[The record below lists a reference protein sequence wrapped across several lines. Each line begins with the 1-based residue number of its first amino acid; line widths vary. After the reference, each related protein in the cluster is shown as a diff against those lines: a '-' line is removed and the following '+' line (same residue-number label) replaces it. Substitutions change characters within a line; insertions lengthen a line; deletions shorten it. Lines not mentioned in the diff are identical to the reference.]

1 VDSFE
6 RAPSDPTTA
15 AAGSRVGVVIPVY
28 NRRTTLL
35 DTLTYVVRQSLPPGQ
50 LVIVDDGST
59 DGTAAAA
66 EAWLANRRPGF
77 PWQVI
82 RGNHQSAAAA
92 RMLGLEQVRPLP
104 LVTFLDSDDHW
115 PSDFLERGVAALRGQ
130 PHAVAAVADRRFLD
144 SDGEPLEADDCRQL
158 VQSPIEW
165 FFQHGAGVTSCSL
178 LRTDAV
184 IASGGWLEGYDCAE
198 DAVLFC
204 EMALRGDWVHLPGA
218 PVEFHLGSARARRE
232 DHNLSRRSSDC
243 HRRWV
248 DVFETIY
255 ERVIARRPGL
265 KRSALP
271 KSMAQRWYW
280 AGKQLA
286 ALDRVDEARQC
297 FRRAIAWRPTFIRA
311 WRQLAVLRTN
321 RRPLSASR
329 SSKTAA

>member
-1 VDSFE
+1 MDGANPPPGEGE
-6 RAPSDPTTA
+6 RASDDL
-15 AAGSRVGVVIPVY
+15 RVGVVIPVY

-35 DTLTYVVRQSLPPGQ
+35 DTLPYVVQQTLPPAC
-50 LVIVDDGST
+50 LAIVDDGST

-92 RMLGLEQVRPLP
+92 RMLGLEQVRSLP

-115 PSDFLERGVAALRGQ
+115 PSDFLERGAAALRGQ
-130 PHAVAAVADRRFLD
+130 PDAVAAVADRRFLD

-158 VQSPIEW
+158 ASNPIEW
-165 FFQHGAGVTSCSL
+165 FFQHGAGVTSCSV
-178 LRTDAV
+178 LRTDVV
-184 IASGGWLEGYDCAE
+184 IAAGGWLEGYDCAE

-204 EMALRGDWVHLPGA
+204 EMALRGAWVHLPGA
-218 PVEFHLGSARARRE
+218 AVEFHLGSARARRE

-248 DVFETIY
+248 DVFEIIY
-255 ERVIARRPGL
+255 QRVVARRPDM

-286 ALDRVDEARQC
+286 ALDRIDEARQC
-297 FRRAIAWRPTFIRA
+297 FRRAIAWRPTFLRA
-311 WRQLAVLRTN
+311 WRRLAVLRVN
-321 RRPLSASR
+321 RRALPASR
-329 SSKTAA
+329 STRTAA